1 MSSVGGRV
9 VHGDEPVPGVYVS
22 GWIKRGPSGV
32 IGTNKP
38 DSYETVASL
47 LEDLPRLAPCPR
59 PDSAP
64 LRDLLA
70 GRGVRVVT
78 FEDWQHLDAAE
89 VERGREKG
97 KPREKFVS
105 VLDMVRFLG

>member
-1 MSSVGGRV
+1 
-9 VHGDEPVPGVYVS
+9 VS

-38 DSYETVASL
+38 DSHETVASL
-47 LEDLPRLAPCPR
+47 LEDLPRLAPCPQ
-59 PDSAP
+59 PDPGP

-78 FEDWQHLDAAE
+78 FEDWQRLDANE
-89 VERGREKG
+89 VERGRGKG
-97 KPREKFVS
+97 KPREKFTS
-105 VLDMVRFLG
+105 VQDMVRFLG